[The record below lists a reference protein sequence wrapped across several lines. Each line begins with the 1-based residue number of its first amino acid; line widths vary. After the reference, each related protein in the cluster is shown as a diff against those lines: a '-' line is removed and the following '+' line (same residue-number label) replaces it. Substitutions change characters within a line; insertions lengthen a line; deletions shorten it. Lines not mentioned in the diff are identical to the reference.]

1 MNRITRYVVSLPERI
16 VRTAAAVVGGTVH
29 ETAQVLLPRL
39 IRRSRLYEVSAK
51 NLLRILVEGVGA
63 VEGSS
68 TAEAKAPDAS
78 ELAVRK
84 GAGNVVELGSILA
97 FGFSPLWL
105 IAAASDVTHGSR
117 VYLQALVDELK
128 AGGVVAGD
136 AHVRSVD
143 ELLGVLEGTSAR
155 TARLIDLPPLE
166 VEELKT
172 SLAEL
177 RDEAADLPSP
187 EELARVYRGLRIQS
201 ARERRSMLEVSSG
214 IGLAFLL
221 SARNVSRT
229 HLIAPYQEDWQP
241 LGEEG
246 FAAYATRVGRPY
258 AAAVAGHFH
267 PERETYT
274 EHYLTRNEPGTK
286 LFFCDEIED
295 GFGWQVDERM
305 QRTSHALAGHDG
317 VWIFDPIA
325 WLPALERI
333 PELGTPAGV
342 VQLLDRHK
350 RDSAE
355 VAAHFGVPHFR
366 VPVQGIPASGLEVV
380 TVASSRFW
388 TEVAVWVPLRQTL
401 VCADA
406 LGTAPYFL
414 AGDERLGVHPL
425 LRLKPPRVL
434 GRYEPQHVLCGHGVG
449 VHGPETPEAL
459 REALRTAR
467 SRLPRAWI
475 GALRPH
481 RRPSH

>member
-1 MNRITRYVVSLPERI
+1 VSRLSHYLVSLPERI
-16 VRTAAAVVGGTVH
+16 VRTAAAVVGGAVH
-29 ETAQVLLPRL
+29 ETAQLLLPRL

-63 VEGSS
+63 VVGSS
-68 TAEAKAPDAS
+68 TADPKAAGAS

-97 FGFSPLWL
+97 FGFSPLWIL
-105 IAAASDVTHGSR
+105 AATSDVTHGSR

-128 AGGVVAGD
+128 ASGVVAQEADVG
-136 AHVRSVD
+136 SVD
-143 ELLGVLEGTSAR
+143 ELLGVLEGTSGR

-166 VEELKT
+166 LEELRT

-177 RDEAADLPSP
+177 RSEADDLPSQD
-187 EELARVYRGLRIQS
+187 ELADVYRGLRIQA
-201 ARERRSMLEVSSG
+201 ARENRSLLEVSSG

-229 HLIAPYQEDWQP
+229 HLIAPYREDWEP
-241 LGEEG
+241 LRNEG
-246 FAAYATRVGRPY
+246 FAAYAIRVGRPY
-258 AAAVAGHFH
+258 AAAVTGHFH

-274 EHYLTRNEPGTK
+274 ERYLTRNKPGTE
-286 LFFCDEIED
+286 FSFCDEIEG

-325 WLPALERI
+325 WEPALERV

-342 VQLLDRHK
+342 VQLLDRHE
-350 RDSAE
+350 RDCAE
-355 VAAHFGVPHFR
+355 IAARFGVPHYA
-366 VPVQGIPASGLEVV
+366 VPVQGISASGLEVITV
-380 TVASSRFW
+380 TSSRFW
-388 TEVAVWVPLRQTL
+388 TEIAVWVPRRQAL

-406 LGTAPYFL
+406 LGTAPYFR
-414 AGDERLGVHPL
+414 AGDEPLAVHPL

-434 GRYEPQHVLCGHGVG
+434 DRYEPKHVLCGHGAG
-449 VHGPETPEAL
+449 VHGPDASEAL

-467 SRLPRAWI
+467 RRLPRAWV
-475 GALRPH
+475 GALRPG
-481 RRPSH
+481 RQ

>member
-1 MNRITRYVVSLPERI
+1 MNRLGRYVVSLPERI

-68 TAEAKAPDAS
+68 TAEPNAAGAS

-105 IAAASDVTHGSR
+105 LAAASDVTHGSR
-117 VYLQALVDELK
+117 VYLRELVEELK
-128 AGGVVAGD
+128 AAGVVAED
-136 AHVRSVD
+136 ADIGSVD
-143 ELLGVLEGTSAR
+143 ELLGVLEGTSGR

-172 SLAEL
+172 SLEEL
-177 RDEAADLPSP
+177 RAGATELPSQD
-187 EELARVYRGLRIQS
+187 ELARVSRGLRTQA
-201 ARERRSMLEVSSG
+201 ARENRSVLEVSSG

-229 HLIAPYQEDWQP
+229 HLVAPYREDWQP
-241 LGEEG
+241 LRNEG
-246 FAAYATRVGRPY
+246 FGAYATRVGRPY
-258 AAAVAGHFH
+258 ARAVAGHLH
-267 PERETYT
+267 PGQETYT
-274 EHYLTRNEPGTK
+274 ERFLTRNEPGTE
-286 LFFCDEIED
+286 LSFCDVIEG

-305 QRTSHALAGHDG
+305 QRTSHALVGEDG

-325 WLPALERI
+325 WEPALERTS
-333 PELGTPAGV
+333 ELGKPAGV

-350 RDSAE
+350 RDCAE
-355 VAAHFGVPHFR
+355 VAKTLGVPHFN
-366 VPVQGIPASGLEVV
+366 VPDKLPGLDLIVIV
-380 TVASSRFW
+380 DFRFW
-388 TEVAVWVPLRQTL
+388 REVAVWVPRRQAL

-406 LGTAPYFL
+406 LGTAPYFR
-414 AGDERLGVHPL
+414 AADEPLGVHPL
-425 LRLKPPRVL
+425 LRLRPPRVL
-434 GRYEPQHVLCGHGVG
+434 ARYEPQHVLCGHGAG
-449 VHGPETPEAL
+449 VHGPKTPAAL
-459 REALRTAR
+459 HEALRTAR
-467 SRLPRAWI
+467 RRLPRALL
-475 GALRPH
+475 GGF
-481 RRPSH
+481 RR